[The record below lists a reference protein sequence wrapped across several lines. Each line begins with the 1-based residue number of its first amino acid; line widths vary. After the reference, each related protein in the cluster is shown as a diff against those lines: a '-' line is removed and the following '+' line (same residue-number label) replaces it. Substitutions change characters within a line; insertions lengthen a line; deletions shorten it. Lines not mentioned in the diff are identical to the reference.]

1 MDEALS
7 FTFRLLLFA
16 AVHSLLAIPIVK
28 RILMGQSRL
37 RRRHYRLTYNLLAV
51 AMFGWVMSSY
61 SDTAVLYVVPGA
73 WSLVMYLLQGVL
85 LLILFKCVQDT
96 GAAEFLGLY
105 QSDAIRD
112 RSSKLVTNGCY
123 GIVRHPLYLFSMLF
137 ILLNPIITTRWLIFS
152 LFSAFYF
159 VIGAL
164 LEERR
169 LTREF
174 GEDYKNYKQTVPFII
189 PNLSIFRPHPANRG

>member
-1 MDEALS
+1 VNEALP

-16 AVHSLLAIPIVK
+16 VVHSLLAIPAVK

-37 RRRHYRLTYNLLAV
+37 RRRFYRLTYNLLAV

-61 SDTAVLYVVPGA
+61 SSTAVLYVVPGV
-73 WSLVMYLLQGVL
+73 WSLIMYLLQAVL
-85 LLILFKCVQDT
+85 LLILFNCVQKT
-96 GAAEFLGLY
+96 GATEFLGFPS
-105 QSDAIRD
+105 SDANED
-112 RSSKLVTNGCY
+112 CSPQLVTNGCY

-137 ILLNPIITTRWLIFS
+137 ILLNPVITTRWLIFS

-159 VIGAL
+159 VLGAL

-169 LTREF
+169 LLKEF
-174 GEDYKNYKQTVPFII
+174 GKYYENYKQTVPFMI
-189 PNLSIFRPHPANRG
+189 PNLSTFRPSPRK